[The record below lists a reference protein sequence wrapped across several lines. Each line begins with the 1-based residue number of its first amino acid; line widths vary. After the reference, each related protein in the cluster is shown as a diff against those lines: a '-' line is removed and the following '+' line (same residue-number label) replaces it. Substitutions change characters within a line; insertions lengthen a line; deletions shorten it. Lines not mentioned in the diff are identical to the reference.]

1 MIKSLSLVLLTLSLF
16 LFQSGCGVKIE
27 DTNSTQVTGSYTFL
41 NTRLVP
47 SSSNLYV
54 KVYEDSDVRY
64 SKTLS
69 YIQSDDINI
78 TFDKTTN
85 KRVVF
90 NQDSENNQSLSVY
103 DDRRLIFLSVGNDDE
118 GNYDVPVNILGP
130 TQDELESNYPV
141 IKVYNAVVMSDGEKL
156 VVVQQNQNIDNTKL
170 MGYKEQTLGWYKID
184 SGNNLLYEI
193 YRFDKNGNRI
203 GGAQNTGQETFT
215 LERNHAYLMVL
226 YEDSANVDVPY
237 IKLVEV
243 TP

>member
-1 MIKSLSLVLLTLSLF
+1 MVKFLPFLLFTLSLTV
-16 LFQSGCGVKIE
+16 FQSGCGAKVE
-27 DTNSTQVTGSYTFL
+27 DTNSTKVTGSYTFL

-47 SSSNLYV
+47 SNSNLSV
-54 KVYEDSDVRY
+54 KLYEDSDVRY

-69 YIQSDDINI
+69 YAQNSDINI
-78 TFDKTTN
+78 TFDKTTT

-130 TQDELESNYPV
+130 SEDELDENYPV

-170 MGYKEQTLGWYKID
+170 MGYKDQTLGWYKIN
-184 SGNNLLYEI
+184 SGSNMLYEV

-203 GGAQNTGQETFT
+203 DGAQNAGQETFT
-215 LERNHAYLMVL
+215 LEANHAYLMVV

>member
-1 MIKSLSLVLLTLSLF
+1 MVKLLTLLVSTLSLLF
-16 LFQSGCGVKIE
+16 FQSGCGVKVE
-27 DTNSTQVTGSYTFL
+27 DSNTTKVTGSYTFL
-41 NTRLVP
+41 HTRLVP
-47 SSSNLYV
+47 SNSNLYI

-69 YIQSDDINI
+69 YAQSDEINI
-78 TFDKTTN
+78 TFDKATT

-118 GNYDVPVNILGP
+118 GNYDVPVSILGP
-130 TQDELESNYPV
+130 TKEELENNYPV

-170 MGYKEQTLGWYKID
+170 MGYKEQTLGWYKIN
-184 SGNNLLYEI
+184 SGSNILYEI

-203 GGAQNTGQETFT
+203 GGVQNPGQETFT
-215 LERNHAYLMVL
+215 LERNRAYMMVL

-237 IKLVEV
+237 IKLLEV